1 MSKTRIETA
10 VRWALYEA
18 YNHKCFYCDKP
29 IEWNCLEIDHIIPE
43 TYEKHLD
50 TIIDMYG
57 LEKDFNINSLQNL
70 APAHSSCNRRKSD
83 ILANSSSVRFWLM
96 LTKQNLHK
104 VEKEIKRIKKN
115 ANFEKI
121 TSAVECGLEYNELNI
136 KELYFYICE
145 QFLRRTITLNN
156 PVLFQETSINTF
168 IIGQSNDDVDN
179 LVIEIPEG
187 IYGLKLVNESN
198 ESKIVY
204 TLKEWRSA
212 TKNGFYAF
220 SSYDIKMSSYFSF
233 LDELLVSIE
242 NAQNAKHS
250 FIDGVHLSD
259 IDKLSSNIFRYFQI
273 ENKFDENIS
282 MKDLNDNKEIKVTII
297 SESRILIES
306 ESERLLLEEQYRA
319 DITRDGYKDIF
330 IKGGFSLIGG
340 TLGFSFT
347 MILSRTNEN
356 SLIAPVFYKT

>member
-1 MSKTRIETA
+1 MSKTRIETV
-10 VRWALYEA
+10 VRWALYET

-43 TYEKHLD
+43 SYEKHLD

-57 LEKDFNINSLQNL
+57 LEKGFNINSLQNL
-70 APAHSSCNRRKSD
+70 VPVHSSCNRRKSD
-83 ILANSSSVRFWLM
+83 ILANSTSIHFWLM

-121 TSAVECGLEYNELNI
+121 TSAVECGLEYDELNI
-136 KELYFYICE
+136 KELYFYIYE

-156 PVLFQETSINTF
+156 PILFQKTSINKF

-179 LVIEIPEG
+179 LVIEMPKG

-198 ESKIVY
+198 ESTIVY
-204 TLKEWRSA
+204 TLKEWRTA
-212 TKNGFYAF
+212 TNNGFYAF

-242 NAQNAKHS
+242 NAKNAKHS
-250 FIDGVHLSD
+250 FVDGVYLSD
-259 IDKLSSNIFRYFQI
+259 IDKLSSNIFRHFQT
-273 ENKFDENIS
+273 EDKFDENVS
-282 MKDLNDNKEIKVTII
+282 LKELNDNEKIKVTII
-297 SESRILIES
+297 SESKILIES

-340 TLGFSFT
+340 TLGFGFT
-347 MILSRTNEN
+347 MILSRNNEN
-356 SLIAPVFYKT
+356 SLITPVFYAT

>member
-10 VRWALYEA
+10 VRWALYET
-18 YNHKCFYCDKP
+18 YNHKCFYCDNP

-43 TYEKHLD
+43 SYEKHLD
-50 TIIDMYG
+50 TIINMYG
-57 LEKDFNINSLQNL
+57 LEKGFNINSLQNL
-70 APAHSSCNRRKSD
+70 VPVHSSCNRRKSD
-83 ILANSSSVRFWLM
+83 ILANSTSIHFWLM

-121 TSAVECGLEYNELNI
+121 TSAVECGLEYDELNI
-136 KELYFYICE
+136 KELYFYIHE

-156 PVLFQETSINTF
+156 PILFQKTSINKF

-179 LVIEIPEG
+179 LIIEMPEG

-198 ESKIVY
+198 ESTIVY
-204 TLKEWRSA
+204 TLKEWRTA
-212 TKNGFYAF
+212 TNNGFYAF

-233 LDELLVSIE
+233 LDGLLVSIE
-242 NAQNAKHS
+242 NAKNAKHS
-250 FIDGVHLSD
+250 FVDGVYLSD
-259 IDKLSSNIFRYFQI
+259 IDKLSSNIFRHFQI
-273 ENKFDENIS
+273 EDKFDENVS
-282 MKDLNDNKEIKVTII
+282 LKELNDNEKIKVTII
-297 SESRILIES
+297 SESKILIES

-340 TLGFSFT
+340 TLGFGFT
-347 MILSRTNEN
+347 MILSRNNEN
-356 SLIAPVFYKT
+356 SLIAPVFL

>member
-1 MSKTRIETA
+1 MSKTRIETV
-10 VRWALYEA
+10 VRWALYET

-43 TYEKHLD
+43 SYEKHLD

-57 LEKDFNINSLQNL
+57 LEKGFNINSLQNL
-70 APAHSSCNRRKSD
+70 VPVHSSCNRRKSD
-83 ILANSSSVRFWLM
+83 ILANSTSIHFWLM

-121 TSAVECGLEYNELNI
+121 TSAVECGLEYDELNI
-136 KELYFYICE
+136 KELYFYIHE

-156 PVLFQETSINTF
+156 PILFQKTSINKF

-179 LVIEIPEG
+179 LVIEMPKG

-198 ESKIVY
+198 ESTIVY
-204 TLKEWRSA
+204 TLKEWRTA
-212 TKNGFYAF
+212 TNNGFYAF

-242 NAQNAKHS
+242 NAKNAKHS
-250 FIDGVHLSD
+250 FVDGVYLSD
-259 IDKLSSNIFRYFQI
+259 IDKLSSNIFRHFQT
-273 ENKFDENIS
+273 EDKFDENVS
-282 MKDLNDNKEIKVTII
+282 LKELNDNEKIKVTII
-297 SESRILIES
+297 SESKILIES

-340 TLGFSFT
+340 TLGFGFT
-347 MILSRTNEN
+347 MILSRNNEN
-356 SLIAPVFYKT
+356 SLITPVFYAT